1 MKNIE
6 IEKLQSQ
13 VNEIEKRIENGVS
26 NEEYEDLKIQ
36 RKVLVDRLL
45 ELGIVYVV
53 DDFDLFTPVED

>member
-6 IEKLQSQ
+6 IEKFQAQ
-13 VNEIEKRIENGVS
+13 VDEIEKRIAKGVS
-26 NEEYEDLKIQ
+26 KEEYEDLKIQ
-36 RKVLVDRLL
+36 RKVLINKLL